1 MKLQELQKK
10 SEGNLLMV
18 DFYADWCSPCKTL
31 GPIIEK
37 VSAETDTE
45 LLKIDAVENKELAS
59 ELSVRGIPAVI
70 FFKNGVE
77 IERVVG
83 LNPEKKYLEI
93 IDSNK

>member
-1 MKLQELQKK
+1 MKIQELQKK

-37 VSAETDTE
+37 ISAETGTE